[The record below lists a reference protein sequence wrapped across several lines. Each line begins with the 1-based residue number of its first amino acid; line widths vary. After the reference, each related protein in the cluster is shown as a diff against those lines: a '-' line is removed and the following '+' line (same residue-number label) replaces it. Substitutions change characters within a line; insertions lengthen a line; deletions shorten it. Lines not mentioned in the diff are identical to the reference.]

1 MQKLTILKHLLLL
14 WSKFN
19 STSSWI
25 RRKWLLPDVWF
36 RILTR
41 RRWCSKSFSRCR
53 TWQSG
58 RRWSTNL
65 NTKMPLQF
73 LNSQKGFQVVF
84 CRYRRQWQFEKMWI
98 GKSHKTLLA
107 YICLLFCKLDLSI
120 AVQQILCTLIKR
132 SSFQKSV
139 VSKFTPKLTLSLPT
153 VL

>member
-1 MQKLTILKHLLLL
+1 VDADDQQIWIQKCRYSFLTH
-14 WSKFN
+14 
-19 STSSWI
+19 
-25 RRKWLLPDVWF
+25 RKAFKWCLPPRQENKW
-36 RILTR
+36 
-41 RRWCSKSFSRCR
+41 
-53 TWQSG
+53 
-58 RRWSTNL
+58 
-65 NTKMPLQF
+65 
-73 LNSQKGFQVVF
+73 F